1 MKYVSPVAELV
12 AIEAIEVLLTS
23 ADEGCATQT
32 TCPNYVPGCEED
44 W

>member
-23 ADEGCATQT
+23 ACDTQT